1 VSNSA
6 PVVTDAAP
14 VVLAIQNESSDPPLW
29 VGRWLGECGI
39 DVRVIAAHE
48 AEPVPSQV
56 PDGVSGLLALGGAMG
71 ANDDEVAPWLVAERA
86 LLRDAVDREVPVLG
100 LCLGSQLLA
109 AAHGGLVEL
118 GPVTE
123 VGLSHVRRTEEGGRD
138 PVVAAIA
145 AADDGI
151 PAAQWHQDH
160 VARLPPEAVLLL
172 TNDACRVQGF
182 RLGATAY
189 GLQLHPEVDPVTFA
203 SWASDA
209 DEAQVR
215 SGRLICEAIAEV
227 AEAEADLQ
235 RAWRPMAHAWAELVR
250 AYAASR

>member
-1 VSNSA
+1 MSIPA
-6 PVVTDAAP
+6 PDSTDTAP

-29 VGRWLGECGI
+29 VGSWLTECGI
-39 DVRVIAAHE
+39 DVRIVAAHDGDD
-48 AEPVPSQV
+48 VPSRV

-71 ANDDEVAPWLVAERA
+71 ANDDDWAPWLVSERA
-86 LLRDAVDREVPVLG
+86 LLRDAVERGVPVLG

-109 AAHGGLVEL
+109 AANGGLVEL

-123 VGLSHVRRTEEGGRD
+123 VGLSHVWRTDEGRRD
-138 PVVAAIA
+138 PVVAAIGA
-145 AADDGI
+145 TGDGI

-160 VARLPPEAVLLL
+160 VARLPAEAVLLL

-182 RLGATAY
+182 RLGASAY

-215 SGRLICEAIAEV
+215 SGRVMSEAIAEV
-227 AEAEADLQ
+227 VDAGEDLRQ
-235 RAWRPMAHAWAELVR
+235 AWRPMAHAWAALVR
-250 AYAASR
+250 AYATSR